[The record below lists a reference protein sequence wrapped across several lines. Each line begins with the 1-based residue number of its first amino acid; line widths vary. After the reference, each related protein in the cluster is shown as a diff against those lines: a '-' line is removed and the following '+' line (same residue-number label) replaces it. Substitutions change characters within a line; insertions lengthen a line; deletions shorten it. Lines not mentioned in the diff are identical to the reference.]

1 MDMKTLPR
9 ADAAEIVLPAPNF
22 DATLKFFTERLGFRL
37 DAIFPADDPATALVS
52 GHGVRLRLERRGT
65 GAGGTLRLLARDPAA
80 LARAFGGGAAA
91 VTAPNGTRIEFAA
104 EDPPYALPPERP
116 SFVVAKMG
124 GGAGWGVGRAGMLY
138 RDLIPDRQNG
148 RFIASHIRIPD
159 GGPVPDYVHFHK
171 IRFQMIYCYRG
182 WVRLVYEDQGPPFV
196 MQAGDCVLQPPE
208 IRHRVLESSGGL
220 EVIEIGCPAEH
231 MTCVDH
237 AMPLPNGTLNPAHD
251 FGGQR
256 FVHHVAAKAAW
267 KPWRLAGFEA
277 RDIGI
282 GAATGGLA
290 GVKVARVSGAPKGE
304 TVVHR
309 GEFLFLFVLEGG
321 ATLTAEGHG
330 TQRLDTGDAVTVPR
344 GLAHSLSD
352 CSAGL
357 ELLEVSLP
365 AALPV

>member
-1 MDMKTLPR
+1 MDMKTIPR
-9 ADAAEIVLPAPNF
+9 ADAAELVLPAADF

-208 IRHRVLESSGGL
+208 IRHRVLECSPGL

-237 AMPLPNGTLNPAHD
+237 AMPLPNGTPNRARV
-251 FGGQR
+251 FGGQQ
-256 FVHHVAAKAAW
+256 FVHHMAAKAEW
-267 KPWRLAGFEA
+267 KPWRLAGFAA

-282 GAATGGLA
+282 GEATDGLA
-290 GVKVARVSGAPKGE
+290 GVKVARVSGTPAGE
-304 TVVHR
+304 AVRHG
-309 GEFLFLFVLEGG
+309 GEFLFLFVLEGSV
-321 ATLTAEGHG
+321 TLAADGHG
-330 TQRLDTGDAVTVPR
+330 SQRLDTGDAVTVPR
-344 GLAHSLSD
+344 GLAHRLSD
-352 CSAGL
+352 CSADL